1 MVGRGPLAPGIESNT
16 VLGPSLRLR
25 TGSLLV
31 LWLLAEPSRLHA
43 GPPATAD
50 PVAPMAAAIAEA
62 ESRLREGE
70 LQTAES
76 RYRTALLEG
85 WLLVGSLEASEGRL
99 AESRDAFR
107 RASTAA
113 VETRRALQSL
123 ALVQLQMGEP
133 SEAVAILTQVAGRN
147 PADGRV
153 RHLLAQALAANGSPE
168 QAAQELEE
176 ARAAAPGDLE
186 LGFLLATEYLRL
198 HKPDLAAG
206 LFARIA
212 AARPIPQTHVLVG
225 RAYRDFGEYDR
236 ARSSLRKALAL
247 DPRARRAHYYL
258 GMVEVLDRGAD
269 GLPDAIREFQQ
280 EATLAPRDPLT
291 HLRLGMALVEA
302 HRAAE
307 AIPSLEIAAPSEP
320 PTVDAFHYL
329 GRALLALDRPAEA
342 VAPLRRAL
350 ELARIDMQLSSIH
363 YQLALA
369 LRALG
374 ETAEASQHFTE
385 SERYSTER
393 ASSSRERLSRYLA
406 GEIEAGLD
414 APPTSPLI
422 QGAALSS
429 LTPGEREDVRR
440 RLRTGLARTYLNL
453 GVMQARGEAFARAA
467 DFFTLAAE
475 SDPDLPQLQYS
486 LGVARFNA
494 GQFERAKPPLAR
506 ALAEAPGDPS
516 LARMLALASFNT
528 EDYAKAAELLRDDP
542 ERASDASVQ
551 FTYATALV
559 RSGRARDAEA
569 IFKRLLAEHGESAE
583 LSVVLG
589 QAHAQEGD
597 YAAAEAALARA
608 LQLKPGVDEAN
619 ATLGVICLKQGR
631 LAEAEGALRA
641 ELRVHP
647 SDVKS
652 QANLATVLDLEGRPG
667 EAMPLLRD
675 ALNRRPEFAD
685 ARYLLGKLLLAQG
698 AAQEAVEHLEAAVR
712 LAPADANVHYQLA
725 QAYLKAGQPE
735 RGAVELEA
743 YRKIKDERRGSAP

>member
-1 MVGRGPLAPGIESNT
+1 M
-16 VLGPSLRLR
+16 
-25 TGSLLV
+25 
-31 LWLLAEPSRLHA
+31 LLADASRAHSA
-43 GPPATAD
+43 APATAD
-50 PVAPMAAAIAEA
+50 PVAPLTAAVADA
-62 ESRLREGE
+62 ESSLRNGE

-85 WLLVGSLEASEGRL
+85 WLLIGALDASDGRL
-99 AESRDAFR
+99 AESREAFR

-123 ALVQLQMGEP
+123 ALVQLQLGEAA
-133 SEAVAILTQVAGRN
+133 EAVGILTQVVGRN
-147 PADGRV
+147 PKDGRL
-153 RHLLAQALAANGSPE
+153 RHLLAQALAASGSPE

-176 ARAAAPGDLE
+176 ARAAEPDDLE

-198 HKPDLAAG
+198 KKPEVAAG

-212 AARPIPQTHVLVG
+212 AARPIPQTHVLIG

-236 ARSSLRKALAL
+236 ARASLGKALAL

-269 GLPDAIREFQQ
+269 GLPDAIHEFQ
-280 EATLAPRDPLT
+280 EETRLAPRDPLT

-307 AIPSLEIAAPSEP
+307 AMPSLEIAAPSEP

-350 ELARIDMQLSSIH
+350 ELARIDAQLSSIH

-374 ETAEASQHFTE
+374 ETEEASRHFAE
-385 SERYSTER
+385 SQRYSTER

-414 APPTSPLI
+414 SAPTSPLI
-422 QGAALSS
+422 QGAALSA
-429 LTPGEREDVRR
+429 LRPDEREDVRR
-440 RLRTGLARTYLNL
+440 RTRTGLARAYLNL
-453 GVMQARGEAFARAA
+453 GVMQTRSEAFARAA
-467 DFFTLAAE
+467 DLFALAAE
-475 SDPDLPQLQYS
+475 ADPDLPQVQYS

-494 GQFERAKPPLAR
+494 GQFEPAKQPLAR
-506 ALAEAPGDPS
+506 ALADAPGDAS
-516 LARMLALASFNT
+516 LTRMLALASFNT
-528 EDYAKAAELLRDDP
+528 EDYARAAELLRDDP
-542 ERASDASVQ
+542 ERGSDASVQ

-559 RSGRARDAEA
+559 RSGRAKDAES
-569 IFKRLLAEHGESAE
+569 IFKRLLAQHGESAE

-597 YAAAEAALARA
+597 YASAETALARA
-608 LQLKPGVDEAN
+608 LQLKPGVAEAN
-619 ATLGVICLKQGR
+619 ATLGVIYLKQGR
-631 LAEAEGALRA
+631 LAEAERALRA
-641 ELRVHP
+641 EILGHP

-652 QANLATVLDLEGRPG
+652 EANLATVLDLEGRPQ
-667 EAMPLLRD
+667 EAVPLLRD
-675 ALNRRPEFAD
+675 ALKRKPEFAD

-698 AAQEAVEHLEAAVR
+698 AAEEAVEHLEAAVR

-735 RGAVELEA
+735 RAAVELEA